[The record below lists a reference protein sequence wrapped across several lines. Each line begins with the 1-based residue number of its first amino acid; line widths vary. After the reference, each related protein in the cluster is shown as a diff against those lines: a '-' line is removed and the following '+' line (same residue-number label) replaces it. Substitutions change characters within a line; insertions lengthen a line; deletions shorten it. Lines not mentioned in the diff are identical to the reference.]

1 MKYILS
7 TCLLLFIASLSWAQK
22 GSLSEDPIITK
33 MMAQF
38 AETNKSKRTVEGWRI
53 QIASTTDRRQME
65 EALHN
70 FEGKYPTVPV
80 NWVHAKPYYQLRV
93 GAFTSKMESLRLLS
107 FIKTDYPSAY
117 PAQDNAIRPAE
128 LAGIKVK

>member
-1 MKYILS
+1 MKY
-7 TCLLLFIASLSWAQK
+7 LLLALFLSVTTLGLAQK
-22 GSLSEDPIITK
+22 GSLTEDPIVTK

-38 AETNKSKRTVEGWRI
+38 TETNKSKHTVDGWRI
-53 QIASTTDRRQME
+53 QIASTTDRKQME
-65 EALHN
+65 DALRT
-70 FEGKYPTVPV
+70 FESKYPTVPV

-107 FIKTDYPSAY
+107 YLKMDYPSAY

>member
-1 MKYILS
+1 MKYLFLS
-7 TCLLLFIASLSWAQK
+7 LFLLVTSFGFAQK
-22 GSLSEDPIITK
+22 GSLIEDPIVAK

-65 EALHN
+65 DALRT
-70 FEGKYPTVPV
+70 FESKYPTVPV
-80 NWVHAKPYYQLRV
+80 NWIHAKPYYQLRV

-107 FIKTDYPSAY
+107 YLKMDYPSAY